1 MKYVAAPSPPLELI
15 KQPPEKVHNAVQRL
29 IMDAVWWVG
38 KKGRD
43 GWESGGEK
51 VQVGYT
57 LLTCGLRTPL
67 NPCSEHFAVCTVC
80 GAGLP
85 FTESLKSQAS
95 RESGLPGLLFNFE
108 KRILMPQPGKGRP
121 AQFEQHW
128 QILHSL
134 SCLSIL

>member
-1 MKYVAAPSPPLELI
+1 MKYVAAPSSPLELI

-57 LLTCGLRTPL
+57 LLTC
-67 NPCSEHFAVCTVC
+67 VV
-80 GAGLP
+80 P
-85 FTESLKSQAS
+85 FCAAYCVHLDYLALKA
-95 RESGLPGLLFNFE
+95 
-108 KRILMPQPGKGRP
+108 
-121 AQFEQHW
+121 
-128 QILHSL
+128 
-134 SCLSIL
+134 

>member
-1 MKYVAAPSPPLELI
+1 MLPNHHRLLASIKGDTKRLSSDEKCPAASPLELI

-108 KRILMPQPGKGRP
+108 RGILM
-121 AQFEQHW
+121 
-128 QILHSL
+128 
-134 SCLSIL
+134 